1 MGMGIH
7 NISIISI
14 YYLLLFIYY
23 NIIWVFDLENIV
35 GRVGA
40 SPPNVWKQAEEVKA
54 TWPERGHGVQFG
66 EAALNFARSSRNYS
80 EGGKAMGFTGGRNP
94 QHCYLARSMTR
105 GMCLVAERMDGD
117 LFADDTF
124 SSVQALCP
132 DEGDHC
138 KPLNSQTCRQVQ
150 TRLGVRATL
159 VLLGVFVQG
168 GQFGFQLHLLQCKIL
183 IWPAVLSY
191 HCMRVSP
198 APPPCFH
205 IVSAGSH

>member
-7 NISIISI
+7 NIIIISI
-14 YYLLLFIYY
+14 YYLLFIYY

-54 TWPERGHGVQFG
+54 TWPGRGRGVQFG

-80 EGGKAMGFTGGRNP
+80 EEGKARGFTGGRNP
-94 QHCYLARSMTR
+94 QHSYCARSMTR
-105 GMCLVAERMDGD
+105 GMCLVAERMDAG
-117 LFADDTF
+117 LFADDSF

-132 DEGDHC
+132 DEGEYC

-150 TRLGVRATL
+150 RRLGVSATL

-168 GQFGFQLHLLQCKIL
+168 GQFGFQLQL
-183 IWPAVLSY
+183 I
-191 HCMRVSP
+191 
-198 APPPCFH
+198 
-205 IVSAGSH
+205 